1 VAVVDGD
8 KRLAAVV
15 VVCYLGSDYS
25 VLSRRLLCLYLGL
38 MWLSSDASTIVAV
51 VVVVVAA
58 TDAAVTHQRMA

>member
-1 VAVVDGD
+1 MAVVDDD
-8 KRLAAVV
+8 KRLVAVV

-38 MWLSSDASTIVAV
+38 MWLSSDASTVVA